1 MKKRNLSEEEI
12 THSIKNPDR
21 THKEEGKYYVQKN
34 IGRAKIEVVFEKEG
48 SV

>member
-12 THSIKNPDR
+12 THSIK